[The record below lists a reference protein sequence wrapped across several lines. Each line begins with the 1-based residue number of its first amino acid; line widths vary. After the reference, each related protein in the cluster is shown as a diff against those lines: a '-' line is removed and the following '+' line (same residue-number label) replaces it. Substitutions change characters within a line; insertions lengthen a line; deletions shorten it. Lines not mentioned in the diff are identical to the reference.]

1 MIQLSGDVAN
11 KASVE
16 SQQRERQVNN
26 GCRSVPVR
34 LRMFVNFC
42 LCTTKESSRPTAKH
56 ASQISPLVVLT
67 LERLRLVLRR
77 ERASPVLLLRWSHD
91 FLLSFCSSLLRSNQL
106 LLCSLSLSLSVC
118 CSGFCSSFSLVQ
130 QVAQIKEQFLCFRK
144 LEAAQTLATNK
155 WDMQKHTNRR
165 NSVRSTEFLH
175 RTRSSIKKTHAL
187 FCTPHRRTIRSTPV
201 KCHLLRPRS
210 WVYGLRHIAPFLGSL
225 HRGGTMCDADSERS

>member
-1 MIQLSGDVAN
+1 MVADQYQC
-11 KASVE
+11 AS
-16 SQQRERQVNN
+16 
-26 GCRSVPVR
+26 
-34 LRMFVNFC
+34 
-42 LCTTKESSRPTAKH
+42 SSRPTAKH

-77 ERASPVLLLRWSHD
+77 ERAGPVLLLRWSHD

-118 CSGFCSSFSLVQ
+118 CSGFCSSYSLVQ
-130 QVAQIKEQFLCFRK
+130 QVAQIKEQFPLFRK
-144 LEAAQTLATNK
+144 LEAAHTLATHE

-165 NSVRSTEFLH
+165 NSVRSTDFYTEPVVQLKNAC
-175 RTRSSIKKTHAL
+175 SV
-187 FCTPHRRTIRSTPV
+187 CTPHRRTIRSTPV

-225 HRGGTMCDADSERS
+225 RRGGTLCDADSERS